1 MSRLF
6 YRSFLSHW
14 FSASQRSATA
24 SRPAFRRVRLA
35 VEVLEDRS
43 MPSVVTVTSTSDNPS
58 DTGSLR
64 YALNNATPGEV
75 IDFAANVRTIDLSN
89 TLNAAGLTIGVNL
102 SITNDQGVGP
112 VTIDGGGH
120 FTDFTVIGAAVT
132 ASLSGLTIAGGT
144 GGGGGGGIAIYSGTV
159 TVSNT
164 TISNNSASPGPSGND
179 VGGGG
184 ILNYGTLRVSNGIFS
199 DNSAH
204 GNLAAGGG
212 IFNAGTLSV
221 SNSTFSNNTADG
233 SGGGI
238 SNSATLTVNSST
250 FANNSTNGSGGG
262 IFNLGGGGFALA
274 MLTINN
280 STFSSNAAGGSG
292 GGISNYGT
300 LTVSNST
307 FSANLVFSGAPQGG
321 GINTNS
327 YPALVTLN
335 GDIVSGNVNT
345 FAGTK
350 PDDIVGLV
358 DLSSSDNLIGT
369 GGSGGL
375 IDGENGNQVGVS
387 IANVGLGALNSNGGP
402 TQTFAIGPGSFAIG
416 KGFTET
422 TASTD
427 QRGVARPINQPSD
440 VGAFQYSAAP
450 TVTTN
455 PTSQTI
461 IAGQNASFSAA
472 ASDGNPTP
480 TTVQWQFSTD
490 DGNSF
495 TNLSN
500 DIVYSGVASTTLTI
514 TSAPVTLAG
523 DRYRA
528 VFSNAAGL
536 DATTTDAK
544 LTVDLAPTVTANPTA
559 ATVSAGQNVSFTAAA
574 TDGNPTPT
582 SVQWEVSSDGGSTFQ
597 TLDAGGIYGGVNTDT
612 LTITG
617 ATAAL
622 NHYEYLAVFSNAA
635 DLGAA
640 TTAATLT
647 VTPATPPGFSYDPT
661 TQVLTITGTATQN
674 SFTFSQA
681 STEEVSRTVHTT
693 YSFTLN
699 GNSASYPDTAL
710 AKVVVSAQG
719 TENTAILITDDA

>member
-212 IFNAGTLSV
+212 IFNAGTLS
-221 SNSTFSNNTADG
+221 
-233 SGGGI
+233 
-238 SNSATLTVNSST
+238 
-250 FANNSTNGSGGG
+250 
-262 IFNLGGGGFALA
+262 
-274 MLTINN
+274 
-280 STFSSNAAGGSG
+280 
-292 GGISNYGT
+292 
-300 LTVSNST
+300 VSNST